1 VRYLA
6 RRPALRWAAPIG
18 AGAIAVL
25 LMPVPARAQGE
36 LTSFSGSS
44 DGFGV
49 NLTVTVPGAPI
60 TNTPVDSGGPT
71 AQADLTSF
79 GTSEGYAA
87 FPDPGQTVISLPGL
101 AEGLLGTGLAGL
113 PPVSLPQLPSY
124 PFFVQSEAGSEPSDQ
139 LGAGPYKLSATSN
152 ATASDA
158 SANGGLQ
165 DGLTGDAA
173 LITSDASVAGQSDG
187 TVVAQATSEIQGL
200 TVGPLTIGEVLSTAT
215 ETASADGT
223 LTPSTNLVMSGVQ
236 VGGLPLSLSSAGLD
250 LLGPSVPLP
259 LNSTLGPLLT
269 RYGLTATVVAA
280 QNYKGEVV
288 APAVELTGPVN
299 DLGLG
304 TGEGTF
310 TLTLGGAEAA
320 MQVGV
325 APPSAPPAS
334 GHTSTPASPSV
345 SPVAT
350 TVPSG
355 STGSAATSVATTPA
369 AASVSPG
376 TTAVAAVAGAA
387 STPATEPDDLV
398 RSSAPAPTPRSL
410 AVVSDPLGFDIRSV
424 YLVFA
429 GAAIVALLAAQLV
442 RTLGVRGPWTSSSG

>member
-1 VRYLA
+1 MRCLA
-6 RRPALRWAAPIG
+6 RRRALRWAAPIG

-25 LMPVPARAQGE
+25 LMPVSATAQGE

-60 TNTPVDSGGPT
+60 TNSPVDSGGPT

-101 AEGLLGTGLAGL
+101 AAGLLGTGLAGL

-124 PFFVQSEAGSEPSDQ
+124 PFFVQSEAGTEPSDQ
-139 LGAGPYKLSATSN
+139 LGAGPYGLSATSN
-152 ATASDA
+152 ASASDA

-165 DGLTGDAA
+165 DDLTGDAA
-173 LITSDASVAGQSDG
+173 LITSDASVAVQSDG
-187 TVVAQATSEIQGL
+187 SVVARATSEIQGL
-200 TVGPLTIGEVLSTAT
+200 TVGPLTVGEVLSTAT
-215 ETASADGT
+215 ETASAAGA
-223 LTPSTNLVMSGVQ
+223 LTPSTNLVLSGLQ
-236 VGGLPLSLSSAGLD
+236 VGGLPVSLSTAGLD
-250 LLGPSVPLP
+250 LPGPSLPLP
-259 LNSTLGPLLT
+259 LNSILGSLLT

-304 TGEGTF
+304 TGAGTF

-325 APPSAPPAS
+325 APPAAPPAS
-334 GHTSTPASPSV
+334 GTTSSPASSSG
-345 SPVAT
+345 SPAAT
-350 TVPSG
+350 TVPG
-355 STGSAATSVATTPA
+355 RATGATATSVATTTA
-369 AASVSPG
+369 AASVAPG
-376 TTAVAAVAGAA
+376 TSAVPAVAGAA
-387 STPATEPDDLV
+387 STPTTEPDDLMQ
-398 RSSAPAPTPRSL
+398 SSAPAPTRRSL

-429 GAAIVALLAAQLV
+429 GAAMVSLLAAQLV